1 MEERKLD
8 TRESMELISRMIQ
21 NTRNRLEN
29 HAGRPFL
36 VWGYTTV
43 GIALL
48 NYWFNIAGCHPA
60 WCFTWFLI
68 PIIGCLLMRLFPDKK
83 PTEPRTEI
91 DRIVGK
97 VWLVSSL
104 SLIPIFLFS
113 LFHGLSY
120 RHSLFELITLVMATA
135 TATTGMIVRS
145 KIYIVAGLTC
155 MALSVLFPLYD
166 YFLKKIA
173 TSDGIEITAGLLNNE
188 ILIFAGVFFIMM
200 VSGRYHQLPIAQKMF
215 KELNPLLHSELR
227 LAVMSILLGVEEAD
241 FVFIREQTGASAGNL
256 SVQIDKLQKAGYI
269 TVEKT
274 FRGKIPR
281 TLCRITPTGVDAFEE
296 YVEALKS
303 YIKK

>member
-1 MEERKLD
+1 MGKTVSAMSLQRTKQYEFE
-8 TRESMELISRMIQ
+8 TFVREHR
-21 NTRNRLEN
+21 
-29 HAGRPFL
+29 
-36 VWGYTTV
+36 
-43 GIALL
+43 
-48 NYWFNIAGCHPA
+48 
-60 WCFTWFLI
+60 
-68 PIIGCLLMRLFPDKK
+68 
-83 PTEPRTEI
+83 
-91 DRIVGK
+91 RIVGK

-200 VSGRYHQLPIAQKMF
+200 VVPGHIINYQSHKRCSR
-215 KELNPLLHSELR
+215 N
-227 LAVMSILLGVEEAD
+227 
-241 FVFIREQTGASAGNL
+241 
-256 SVQIDKLQKAGYI
+256 
-269 TVEKT
+269 
-274 FRGKIPR
+274 
-281 TLCRITPTGVDAFEE
+281 
-296 YVEALKS
+296 
-303 YIKK
+303 